1 MTPRIAGIGGAVL
14 AAAAAI
20 VLAAPSVYPTGTTIY
35 HPDRAWNGYT
45 VLSRHW
51 ALKPPS

>member
-1 MTPRIAGIGGAVL
+1 MTRRSGIVAGAVL
-14 AAAAAI
+14 TVASAVI
-20 VLAAPSVYPTGTTIY
+20 LAAPSVYPTGTTIY

-51 ALKPPS
+51 VLKPPS